1 MKFKPVFAV
10 FLTLVLGVTC
20 AGWAQQRIV
29 DVPEWKESEA
39 PPPPAFD
46 VGKLVTFDAPLSSSL
61 IYGVDP
67 ASVSISNSD
76 SLVRYVMVA
85 TSASGARNVMY
96 EGIRCATGEVKTYA
110 RYCRRVAGTSWPIPS
125 GAPCLAI
132 CHQPCLAVCA
142 GGRLRRCGTG
152 ELGRGAGE
160 AAENPESQTQR
171 LKGCA
176 CLRRPL
182 DAAS

>member
-10 FLTLVLGVTC
+10 FLTLALGVTC

-46 VGKLVTFDAPLSSSL
+46 VSKLVTFDAPLSSSL

-110 RYCRRVAGTSWPIPS
+110 RYSPEGRWNVVANPQWRSLFGNMPS
-125 GAPCLAI
+125 NHALRFAQAGACD
-132 CHQPCLAVCA
+132 
-142 GGRLRRCGTG
+142 
-152 ELGRGAGE
+152 GAAPASSVE
-160 AAENPESQTQR
+160 ALVRQLKTPNPKR
-171 LKGCA
+171 K
-176 CLRRPL
+176 
-182 DAAS
+182 D